1 MSRKLS
7 VLHLLILLTG
17 LILLSSCSAPKLAN
31 TYVGNKDTK
40 SYLKLPGKWSTK
52 DFYDSNN
59 VYVYT
64 AFFQN
69 NTSELLLGSN
79 KNITG
84 ILIRK
89 DLVDGDIYTQLSSVL
104 FKDFDAKVT
113 KKEIY
118 VISSFPY
125 KSDGYEGFKIIYKTN
140 INTLIETEYIQ
151 TSLYSKSNKDI
162 KSLILACS
170 TDCFNAEFEIINKVS
185 TTWKVN

>member
-7 VLHLLILLTG
+7 SLHLITLLCG
-17 LILLSSCSAPKLAN
+17 LLLLSACSAPKLGN

-69 NTSELLLGSN
+69 KTIEPLLGSN
-79 KNITG
+79 KYITG
-84 ILIRK
+84 ILIK
-89 DLVDGDIYTQLSSVL
+89 KGLVEGDIYTQLSNVL
-104 FKDFDAKVT
+104 FKDFGDKVT
-113 KKEIY
+113 KNEIY
-118 VISSFPY
+118 VISSFPF
-125 KSDGYEGFKIIYKTN
+125 KSGDYEGFKMIYKTN
-140 INTLIETEYIQ
+140 INTPLETEYIQ
-151 TSLYSKSNKDI
+151 SSLYSKTNKDI

-170 TDCFNAEFEIINKVS
+170 TDCFNAKFEIINKVS